1 MMLVKLYMV
10 YTSSIVSPLLVSTL
24 MSSFSPYF
32 SSSSL
37 LFFSTSIFSSTL
49 LLPSIYFMLQ
59 HILHLSSSIFIILKV
74 FELLHLPWIFLLLLL
89 VHLSFSFP
97 WLPSSIFILL
107 EVFKLMYFPFYFPRL
122 LLYHFLDFQFSSFS
136 SLLFSPI
143 MSKILEQLSIL
154 IPFSFSHF
162 IFLMNVSY
170 FAPHHM

>member
-1 MMLVKLYMV
+1 
-10 YTSSIVSPLLVSTL
+10 
-24 MSSFSPYF
+24 
-32 SSSSL
+32 
-37 LFFSTSIFSSTL
+37 
-49 LLPSIYFMLQ
+49 
-59 HILHLSSSIFIILKV
+59 V

-107 EVFKLMYFPFYFPRL
+107 EVFKLMYLPFYFPRL

-143 MSKILEQLSIL
+143 MSKILEKLSIL

-170 FAPHHM
+170 FAPHHMWKHIFLVLNFIFSMRISEINFYIKPMSFHTS